1 MTQAGTMD
9 LGGSARAR
17 QGGGRWPFVVWTLVV
32 VVATIAAVWFAS
44 SAGLV
49 GGTTAKPS
57 ADRAYDAIEAQR
69 GAATLSSDRIQYLN
83 GILDRAHATPY
94 ALTLSSER
102 SQALNAYLN
111 GILDR
116 AHATPYAGTTVT
128 LSVER
133 SQYLNAI
140 VDRAHAT
147 PYAGDAA
154 RLPLTATSG
163 TFHPGNPA
171 DQAMAPTKRDRVGGP

>member
-32 VVATIAAVWFAS
+32 VVATFAAVWFAS

-94 ALTLSSER
+94 A
-102 SQALNAYLN
+102 
-111 GILDR
+111 
-116 AHATPYAGTTVT
+116 GTTVT

-140 VDRAHAT
+140 LDRAHAT